1 MLQNNKVLEMIH
13 ETLISVYLKMSSDN
27 ASIKWQS
34 NHQCMTSNNNLNV
47 AWSKNVLS

>member
-1 MLQNNKVLEMIH
+1 MSQNNKVLKMIW
-13 ETLISVYLKMSSDN
+13 ETLIAAYLKMSSDN

-47 AWSKNVLS
+47 AWSEKVLP

>member
-1 MLQNNKVLEMIH
+1 MLQNNEALEMIQ

-34 NHQCMTSNNNLNV
+34 NHQCLTSNSNLNM
-47 AWSKNVLS
+47 AWSKKVLP